1 MTHRTYNKTYSSP
14 RQIAT
19 ILKDRGL
26 IIDNLE
32 RAEQYLK
39 NIGYYRL
46 SAYLYPL
53 LALPKENKKFKEG
66 ASFDQGLMLYRFDRK
81 LRLLIFNQIEKIE
94 IAIRS
99 AIINITC
106 HELGDAFWITNSKY
120 FADKTK
126 FENSIIKIRTEYN
139 RSQEDF
145 ILHFKSSYSNEFPP
159 AWILAEILPFGV
171 LTSIYNNLANFH
183 IRKKIA
189 KAFGL
194 HLPVFISW
202 LTIITVTRNSCCHH
216 ARIWNRE
223 WSLRARSMNKMDRPW
238 ISNSVKQGRIFFT
251 LCVIKYFA
259 NIIVPNNDLKDKLA
273 RLLTDFPNIDIRA
286 MGFPDNWDSES
297 PWI

>member
-94 IAIRS
+94 IAIHS